1 MLLTVLV
8 ERFGVSLMWDSDYIV
23 YLEGALEEG
32 APPWPYSEV
41 EDTERVV
48 SAGR

>member
-1 MLLTVLV
+1 MLLTALV
-8 ERFGVSLMWDSDYIV
+8 ERFGVSLMLDFDYRV
-23 YLEGALEEG
+23 FLDGALEEG

-41 EDTERVV
+41 EDTELVV

>member
-1 MLLTVLV
+1 MLLTASVK
-8 ERFGVSLMWDSDYIV
+8 RFGVALLRDLDYRV

-32 APPWPYSEV
+32 APAWPYSEV